1 MEYEYFTASFCVRT
15 LPPWFLCAVDRLNS
29 AWWRGHRAGTLL
41 LQSLDLSPFRNGR
54 GRITLYFVKRSTH
67 SITLID
73 RPTPCGVTSL
83 VFHPYQET
91 RFQDIVPS
99 QVRLLRVPP
108 SASPR

>member
-1 MEYEYFTASFCVRT
+1 MEYEYFIASFSVRDV
-15 LPPWFLCAVDRLNS
+15 PQWFLYAVDRINS
-29 AWWRGHRAGTLL
+29 AWWRGHRAGTLR

-73 RPTPCGVTSL
+73 SPTPCGVTSL
-83 VFHPYQET
+83 VFHPYQEI

-99 QVRLLRVPP
+99 KVRLRRDPP
-108 SASPR
+108 SVSLR